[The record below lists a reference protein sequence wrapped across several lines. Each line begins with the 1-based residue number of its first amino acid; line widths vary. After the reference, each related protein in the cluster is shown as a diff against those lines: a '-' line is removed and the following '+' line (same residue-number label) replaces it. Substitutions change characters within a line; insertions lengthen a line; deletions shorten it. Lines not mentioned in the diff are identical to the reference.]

1 MQIPPSQRPHL
12 RHFAAEL
19 RQAKPAPDRIA
30 LAIAGMVHPDLD
42 VGHYLRQID
51 EIATQVGE
59 ALAVTDAGHARA
71 ARFLAVLNRDLGFRG
86 NLVDYYDP
94 RNSLLNEVLERR
106 LGLPILLSLLCMAV
120 GRRLGIDVQGLGFPG
135 HFLALYTD
143 EAGTWIL
150 DPFHSEVL
158 APDDV
163 TDYLARK
170 YRQPVALP
178 STSRRP
184 VTALELAQRILNNL
198 HNVYM
203 LTRSYEL
210 VVRVLDY
217 LVVVMPSH
225 APYWQERGLLQYEL
239 GEYEAASRDL
249 RRSFYLTD
257 RLSLAL
263 ELGGAQDEADRKTLG
278 AEERHMMELFRQ
290 AESTLTRV
298 N

>member
-12 RHFAAEL
+12 RAFAAEL
-19 RQAKPAPDRIA
+19 RQADPAPERIA

-42 VGHYLRQID
+42 VEHYVRRID
-51 EIATQVGE
+51 EIAAQVAP
-59 ALAVTDAGHARA
+59 ALATVDAGHARA
-71 ARFLAVLNRDLGFRG
+71 AAFLAVIHRDLGFRG

-94 RNSLLNEVLERR
+94 RNSFLNEVLDRR

-135 HFLALYTD
+135 HFMALYTD
-143 EAGTWIL
+143 EAGAWIL
-150 DPFHSEVL
+150 DPFHGEVL
-158 APDDV
+158 APEEV
-163 TDYLARK
+163 ADYLARK
-170 YRQPVALP
+170 FRQPVALP

-198 HNVYM
+198 RNIYM

-210 VVRVLDY
+210 TVRVLDY
-217 LVVVMPSH
+217 LIIVMPSH
-225 APYWQERGLLQYEL
+225 ATYWQERGLLQHEL

-249 RRSFYLTD
+249 RRYFYLTD
-257 RLSLAL
+257 RLALAL
-263 ELGGAQDEADRKTLG
+263 GLEGAHDEAERSTLS
-278 AEERHMMELFRQ
+278 AEERHMLQVFRQ
-290 AESTLTRV
+290 VEGTLVRV